1 MPVPVAAAASDHA
14 GTACVLLGLSSASGS
29 GDTPLVPHGHS
40 TSRSNGEVP
49 RTSQQ
54 QQQQQQWRGAESHP
68 GHPGS
73 VHHERTIAAAIAAA
87 GGEEDDLAYTG
98 KRRTQVAALPRKEWS
113 LAEDDLIRHGVQRL
127 GCKWRV
133 IAAQLPGRSDDAVRN
148 RWSRLQESMRPPEQ
162 QPPNPNGAASLAVP
176 SIGGGGGSSSSS
188 RAGDGAARQSGPPDK
203 EVDRKSVPEKKE
215 RASWDKK
222 ERTSWTR
229 AEDDIIVQSVAELG
243 HKWFE
248 IARRLPARQAAA
260 CQKAR
265 PRLRP
270 LRRPPPRPPLWSPP
284 QPPLRPLLRPP
295 HGARTPVPM
304 HCTARSAPPAR
315 TRRRR
320 TDHAIRNRWSRLQ
333 SILGLNDAGGRP
345 SPPAAEAGASK
356 KDEYLQSTLA
366 KARGCHLSR
375 SESDPGGRS
384 ELGARSDLSGRSGSS
399 GSLERRG
406 EAGQAA
412 EAMLGAARA
421 AQAASG
427 SWPQQSSC
435 GASAPPPHTRVPI
448 LAEKRRGTNPPPPS
462 PALAPAAGA
471 FSFPAMPAA
480 GAVSGDR
487 YGGDAFELLHKLGS
501 HNASAHASPALGP
514 SQGAAL
520 PLPGS
525 EQLAAL
531 PPGALPEGSAELLLL
546 KKARV
551 T

>member
-1 MPVPVAAAASDHA
+1 MPVAAAASHDHA
-14 GTACVLLGLSSASGS
+14 GTACVLLGLSSASGN
-29 GDTPLVPHGHS
+29 GDTPTVPHGHS

-49 RTSQQ
+49 RISQPE
-54 QQQQQQWRGAESHP
+54 WRGVGSHP

-73 VHHERTIAAAIAAA
+73 VHHERTVAAAIAAS
-87 GGEEDDLAYTG
+87 GEDDDLAYTG

-113 LAEDDLIRHGVQRL
+113 LAEDDLIRHGVQML

-162 QPPNPNGAASLAVP
+162 QPSNPKSAASLAAP
-176 SIGGGGGSSSSS
+176 SIGGGGGGGSSAS
-188 RAGDGAARQSGPPDK
+188 DGTARQPGPPDK
-203 EVDRKSVPEKKE
+203 EVDRKSAPEKKE

-229 AEDDIIVQSVAELG
+229 AEDDIIVQCVAELG

-270 LRRPPPRPPLWSPP
+270 LRQPPPRPPT
-284 QPPLRPLLRPP
+284 RPLLGPP
-295 HGARTPVPM
+295 HRARPRVSK
-304 HCTARSAPPAR
+304 HCAARSAPPAR
-315 TRRRR
+315 SRRRR

-345 SPPAAEAGASK
+345 SPPAGEASASK
-356 KDEYLQSTLA
+356 KVEYLQGTLA
-366 KARGCHLSR
+366 KARGMSR
-375 SESDPGGRS
+375 SESDHGGRS
-384 ELGARSDLSGRSGSS
+384 EIVARSELGGRPDSS

-406 EAGQAA
+406 EAGHAA

-421 AQAASG
+421 AQAEGG
-427 SWPQQSSC
+427 SAPQQDSC
-435 GASAPPPHTRVPI
+435 GASAPPPHTRVPM
-448 LAEKRRGTNPPPPS
+448 LAEVRRGTNPPPPS

-471 FSFPAMPAA
+471 FSFPTMPAA
-480 GAVSGDR
+480 GAFSGDR
-487 YGGDAFELLHKLGS
+487 YDGGAFELLHKLGS

-514 SQGAAL
+514 SQGAAM

>member
-1 MPVPVAAAASDHA
+1 M
-14 GTACVLLGLSSASGS
+14 
-29 GDTPLVPHGHS
+29 
-40 TSRSNGEVP
+40 
-49 RTSQQ
+49 
-54 QQQQQQWRGAESHP
+54 
-68 GHPGS
+68 
-73 VHHERTIAAAIAAA
+73 HHERTVAAAIAAS
-87 GGEEDDLAYTG
+87 GENDDLAYTG

-113 LAEDDLIRHGVQRL
+113 LAEDDLIRHGVQML

-162 QPPNPNGAASLAVP
+162 QPPNPKSAASLAAP
-176 SIGGGGGSSSSS
+176 SIGGGGGGGSSAS
-188 RAGDGAARQSGPPDK
+188 DGTARQPGPPDK
-203 EVDRKSVPEKKE
+203 EVDRKSAPEKKE

-229 AEDDIIVQSVAELG
+229 AEDDIIVQCVAELG

-265 PRLRP
+265 PKLRP
-270 LRRPPPRPPLWSPP
+270 LRQPPPRLPT
-284 QPPLRPLLRPP
+284 RPLLGPP
-295 HGARTPVPM
+295 HRARPRVSK
-304 HCTARSAPPAR
+304 HCAARSAPPAR
-315 TRRRR
+315 SRRRR

-345 SPPAAEAGASK
+345 SPPAGEASASK
-356 KDEYLQSTLA
+356 KLEYLQGTLA
-366 KARGCHLSR
+366 KARGMSR

-384 ELGARSDLSGRSGSS
+384 EIVARSELGGRPDSS

-406 EAGQAA
+406 ETGHAA

-421 AQAASG
+421 AQAEGG
-427 SWPQQSSC
+427 SAPQQDSC
-435 GASAPPPHTRVPI
+435 GASAPPPHTRVPM
-448 LAEKRRGTNPPPPS
+448 LAEVRRGTNPPPPS

-471 FSFPAMPAA
+471 FSFPTMPAA
-480 GAVSGDR
+480 GAFSGDR
-487 YGGDAFELLHKLGS
+487 YDGGAFELLHKLGS

-514 SQGAAL
+514 SQGAAM